1 MNPRVVSGCLS
12 AFASLLLVS
21 LPTPAADI
29 DAKAAQ
35 ALAKKSGCLTCHS
48 VNKTK
53 TGPSFQK
60 VAAKYKGKADG
71 EQKLIEF
78 ISTGPKMKLSD
89 GGEEQHAIVKTKA
102 TKELKNLANW
112 ILAQ

>member
-1 MNPRVVSGCLS
+1 MSPRVVFNCLS
-12 AFASLLLVS
+12 AFAALLLVS
-21 LPTPAADI
+21 LPTLAADV
-29 DAKAAQ
+29 DANAAQ

-53 TGPSFQK
+53 TGPSYQK

-71 EQKLIEF
+71 ERTLIEF
-78 ISTGPKMKLSD
+78 ITTGPKMKLSD
-89 GGEEQHAIVKTKA
+89 GSVEEHAIIKSKDA
-102 TKELKNLANW
+102 KELKNLANW